1 MILKGESIVKIKKE
15 YSGFNLFGYTM
26 ITIMSLLCIIPFLII
41 ISSSFT
47 NEQDIIRNGF
57 SLIPQHFSMKA
68 YSTLFKFP
76 QDLLNAYRVTMMV
89 TVIGTMVSLF
99 LTAMAA
105 YVLSRS
111 DFAWRNRFS
120 FFFYFTTLFSGGLV
134 PWYIWCVQYLKFK
147 ENPIA
152 SMILPYMFSV
162 FNLIIMKNFM
172 KNIPE
177 SIVESAK
184 IDGANNFT
192 IFIRLILP
200 LSKPALA
207 TIGLFTALGYWNDWY
222 LCYMFVDS
230 SKNYSL
236 QYYLYTILSSQDT
249 LKRITAASGI
259 GMASV
264 PTEGMKMAMVVVATG
279 PILLLYPFL
288 QKYFVKGL
296 TIGAVKG

>member
-1 MILKGESIVKIKKE
+1 MKRKKGNIGFSLVGYISITLL
-15 YSGFNLFGYTM
+15 SM
-26 ITIMSLLCIIPFLII
+26 LCIIPFLLI
-41 ISSSFT
+41 ISGSFME
-47 NEQDIIRNGF
+47 EQAIIKNGF
-57 SLIPQHFSMKA
+57 NIIPVPFSTEA
-68 YSTLFKFP
+68 YNTLFKFP
-76 QDLLNAYRVTMMV
+76 KDLLNAYQVTLLV
-89 TVIGTMVSLF
+89 TVAGTVASLF
-99 LTAMAA
+99 LTAMAG

-111 DFAWRNRFS
+111 DFKWRNKFS

-134 PWYIWCVQYLKFK
+134 PWYIWCVQYLGLK
-147 ENPIA
+147 NNSILA
-152 SMILPYMFSV
+152 MTLPYMFSV

-184 IDGANNFT
+184 MDGASNFT
-192 IFIRLILP
+192 IFIRFFLP

-222 LCYMFVDS
+222 LCYMFVDNIS
-230 SKNYSL
+230 FYSL

-249 LKRITAASGI
+249 LKRISSGTGL
-259 GMASV
+259 GMATV
-264 PTEGMKMAMVVVATG
+264 PTESMKMAMVVVATG

-288 QKYFVKGL
+288 QKYFVRGL